1 MKPDDLAVVRGAYE
15 AFGSGDIDV
24 LTSLLHPEIEWR
36 TTAEVPFLGTY
47 RGVDEFLRGMNE
59 WTDAFDD
66 LTTSVEEM
74 TEVGEHVLV
83 CHRMHGRGTGSGAE
97 VDLVLWQ
104 LVSVRDGQLVRMYDY
119 SSRDEALE
127 AAK

>member
-15 AFGSGDIDV
+15 AFGRGDIDA
-24 LTSLLHPEIEWR
+24 LTPLLHPEIEWR

-47 RGVDEFLRGMNE
+47 RGIDEFLRGMNE
-59 WTDAFDD
+59 WTEAFDD
-66 LTTSVEEM
+66 LTTSVEDM